1 MTPAISCSLKL
12 LGKNSLITLIVMT
25 AASLA
30 YGGTVSTKDGS
41 VINGKILSID
51 GGVIKVDTPFAG
63 TIEVN
68 QSEVMTF
75 TSPETIN
82 VATSGGN
89 TFVGTVDGS
98 DENIK
103 ITTDGGTFETNVTQV
118 SAVWQPGEDSPEQR
132 ALKAEVAASERK
144 WKFDA
149 NVDIS
154 GKSGNSDRSAMG
166 IGARAILESNK
177 DKLGFYVSIDKAE
190 ENDNT
195 TADEI
200 KGGIDY
206 SSFFTDTL
214 SWYARSELEKDD
226 IELLDLRSTT
236 AFGIGKHVIREE
248 DQNLEFRA
256 GLAYRYESFQD
267 GSTVESPG
275 LDLALIH
282 SKNLSW
288 GTLNNLLTY
297 NPSFEDFGN
306 FRVYHETSLDLPIG
320 TGDFWKLRMGI
331 SNDYNSEPLPGLKEM
346 DTTYFTRLILSW
358 R

>member
-1 MTPAISCSLKL
+1 MRSV
-12 LGKNSLITLIVMT
+12 KNCFPRSRSFSFL
-25 AASLA
+25 ASLMLLTITGSVFA
-30 YGGTVSTKDGS
+30 GTITTKDGS
-41 VINGKILSID
+41 VVNGKILAID
-51 GGVIKVDTPFAG
+51 EGVMKIETPFAG
-63 TIEVN
+63 TIEIK
-68 QSEVMTF
+68 QSEVSSF
-75 TSPETIN
+75 TSQETIN

-89 TFVGTVDGS
+89 TFVGTVQGS
-98 DENIK
+98 ENSIQIK
-103 ITTDGGTFETNVTQV
+103 TDGGTFETNVEQV
-118 SAVWQPGEDSPEQR
+118 SAAWQPGEDSPQER

-166 IGARAILESNK
+166 IGASAVLESNK

-214 SWYARSELEKDD
+214 SWYARGELEKDD

-236 AFGIGKHVIREE
+236 AFGIGKHVIRED
-248 DQNLEFRA
+248 DQNLELRG

-282 SKNLSW
+282 SKNYSW
-288 GTLNNLLTY
+288 GALNNLLTY

-306 FRVYHETSLDLPIG
+306 YRVYHESSLDLPIG
-320 TGDFWKLRMGI
+320 TGEFWKLRIGI

-346 DTTYFTRLILSW
+346 DTTYFTRLLLSW

>member
-1 MTPAISCSLKL
+1 MKPAITCKL
-12 LGKNSLITLIVMT
+12 TTRFAWLLPFTWMIGSQAVADIINTR
-25 AASLA
+25 
-30 YGGTVSTKDGS
+30 DGS
-41 VINGKILSID
+41 VVNGNILSID
-51 GGVIKVDTPFAG
+51 GGIIQIETAYAG
-63 TIEVN
+63 TIEVK
-68 QSEVMTF
+68 QSEVTTF
-75 TSPETIN
+75 SSDDTIHLS
-82 VATSGGN
+82 TSGGN
-89 TFVGTVDGS
+89 TFVGTVTGS
-98 DENIK
+98 
-103 ITTDGGTFETNVTQV
+103 TDTIQINSEGGTFETQVGQV
-118 SAVWQPGEDSPEQR
+118 SAAWQPGEDSPEER
-132 ALKAEVAASERK
+132 AMKAEVAANQRK

-166 IGARAILESNK
+166 IGASAVLESK
-177 DKLGFYVSIDKAE
+177 QDRLGFYISIDQAE

-206 SSFFTDTL
+206 SSFFSETF

-248 DQNLEFRA
+248 DQKLEFRA
-256 GLAYRYESFQD
+256 GLAYRFENFQD
-267 GSTVESPG
+267 GSEVESPG

-282 SKNLSW
+282 SKAFGW
-288 GTLNNLLTY
+288 GTLNNLVTY

-306 FRVYHETSLDLPIG
+306 FRVYHESSLDLPVG
-320 TGDFWKLRMGI
+320 TGEFWKLRMGI